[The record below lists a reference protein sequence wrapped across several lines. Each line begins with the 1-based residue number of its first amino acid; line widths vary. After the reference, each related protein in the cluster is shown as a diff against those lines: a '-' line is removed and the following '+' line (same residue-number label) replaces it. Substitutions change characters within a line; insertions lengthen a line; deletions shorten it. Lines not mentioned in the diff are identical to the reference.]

1 MSPESIEKTAF
12 VTHEGAYEFTVM
24 PFGLCNGPATFQR
37 LMSQVLAG
45 LIPTSCMDY
54 IDDVLVI
61 GRTYAE
67 HLKNMRAVL
76 ERLRSAGLK
85 LKPSKYFIAQR
96 QVHYLGY
103 VVSEGGVQ
111 VDPAK
116 ISAVKGFPVPTTLR
130 QLRSFLGLTSYY
142 RRFVKSYARIAHP
155 LHALTGKNVPF
166 DWTDECQ

>member
-1 MSPESIEKTAF
+1 MPCIEDYLDALTGHGQHYFSTLDLCTGYWQVAMSPESIEKTAF

-37 LMSQVLAG
+37 LLSQVLAG

-85 LKPSKYFIAQR
+85 LKPSKCFIAQR
-96 QVHYLGY
+96 
-103 VVSEGGVQ
+103 
-111 VDPAK
+111 
-116 ISAVKGFPVPTTLR
+116 
-130 QLRSFLGLTSYY
+130 
-142 RRFVKSYARIAHP
+142 
-155 LHALTGKNVPF
+155 
-166 DWTDECQ
+166 